1 LWSDVYTFATTE
13 EIEARFVNRESKR
26 EADTHKGTFCKI
38 AEEIYRDDF
47 EIYSCKDRFFI
58 PQFVKRHDGVSS
70 TVLDRLLRYNSDP
83 ECFSRADIEYINT
96 AKEMGATCFITSEIK
111 HHVAIYAKSV
121 GMNMI
126 ESGHYATERF
136 YIPILAKKIQKALVD
151 AGYEIRISVSE
162 KESSPFID

>member
-1 LWSDVYTFATTE
+1 MKARNPSSCISDDRFIALIYSQAPKRSFTTEELNLWSDVYTFATSE

-26 EADTHKGTFCKI
+26 EADTYKGTFCKI

-83 ECFSRADIEYINT
+83 ECFSRADIEYI
-96 AKEMGATCFITSEIK
+96 KERVGDAFDEDDFFYTIDLIIKMSNKKHRVRRSFCF
-111 HHVAIYAKSV
+111 
-121 GMNMI
+121 G
-126 ESGHYATERF
+126 
-136 YIPILAKKIQKALVD
+136 
-151 AGYEIRISVSE
+151 
-162 KESSPFID
+162 

>member
-1 LWSDVYTFATTE
+1 LKACNPSRCTSDDRFIAFIYSQAPKCSFSTEELDLWSDVYTFATTE

-83 ECFSRADIEYINT
+83 ECFSRADIEYI
-96 AKEMGATCFITSEIK
+96 KERVGDAFDEDDFFYTIDLIIK
-111 HHVAIYAKSV
+111 MS
-121 GMNMI
+121 
-126 ESGHYATERF
+126 
-136 YIPILAKKIQKALVD
+136 KK
-151 AGYEIRISVSE
+151 R
-162 KESSPFID
+162 